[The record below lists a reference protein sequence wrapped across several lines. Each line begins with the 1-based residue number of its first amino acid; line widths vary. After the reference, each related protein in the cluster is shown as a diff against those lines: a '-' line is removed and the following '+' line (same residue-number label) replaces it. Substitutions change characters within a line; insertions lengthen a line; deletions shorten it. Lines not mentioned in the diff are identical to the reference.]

1 MKTHWE
7 QVFLCFI
14 KTEQVFWAERPPH
27 GEYSAFILELRFFL
41 SKLYLKGIGFNL
53 ELSTENLKLS
63 ETVICPCVKTHCGFY
78 HTVENP
84 YYFQR
89 YHFPLR
95 FQIPW
100 PVDLKDYR
108 PIHADCFMRK

>member
-27 GEYSAFILELRFFL
+27 GEYSAFILELRFGFFFL

-63 ETVICPCVKTHCGFY
+63 ETVICPCVK
-78 HTVENP
+78 HTVVFTILWKTLITFKGIISHLDFKYP
-84 YYFQR
+84 G
-89 YHFPLR
+89 L
-95 FQIPW
+95 W
-100 PVDLKDYR
+100 T
-108 PIHADCFMRK
+108 